1 MLILTRFRNRNIEKL
16 KYSVARNIIKYVN
29 KFLTTTLK
37 YKYKWE
43 RCYNYISEYL
53 KICRNI

>member
-37 YKYKWE
+37 YKYK
-43 RCYNYISEYL
+43 
-53 KICRNI
+53 